1 MNTKYY
7 VFGETIYYT
16 YDNLN
21 RLSSVQYSTAGTENY
36 TYDNAGNRLSKTN
49 YNAAGGVT
57 TVNISAVYT
66 YDSLNRMTESLTDD
80 IILAYKGRT
89 TYQYDNSGSLLTET
103 TTQLDYI
110 SEQVL
115 ETDLETGLPILPQI
129 KSYSYNAFEQNISVT
144 NADGSYQQI
153 IYDARGLRISTIE
166 NGYRSDFVFDRGSI
180 IAEFDGSGTLT
191 SRNIRGYDLLAQ
203 KDDKD
208 RLNYYLHNAHGDI
221 TSMIDA
227 SGKVLNSYQYDAF
240 GDTITYS
247 ETVANRFRYTGE
259 QFDTITGQYYLRARY
274 YDPQVGRFTQEDTY
288 RGDGLNLYAY
298 VGNNPVSFVD
308 PSGHEKCE
316 FMHNVQLGVCSSL
329 IQTGVDSIQLQ
340 NDVIVGF
347 FAPELAD
354 KINNALGRKRS
365 EAISVIESEV
375 TDEAVYYGA
384 KVVTDAALVAGSIYG
399 TIKGAVVAGK
409 GAATFVGGFT
419 TGPGAALIST
429 TGAVIV
435 AAGVLEVEV
444 SLSVGISAAANIWG
458 DANSFK
464 EAVKGE
470 GRGEHKFNVDKQ
482 ESKVWKELDNV
493 KGKNRKTSGYG
504 KNKKYYEWDYTHN
517 DIEVYNNKGQHLG
530 SMDPVTG
537 EMYKSAVKGRNIKFD

>member
-21 RLSSVQYSTAGTENY
+21 RLSSVQYSTAGTENC

-166 NGYRSDFVFDRGSI
+166 NGYRSDFVFDRGSV

-191 SRNIRGYDLLAQ
+191 SKNIRGYGLLAQ
-203 KDDKD
+203 KDDKG
-208 RLNYYLHNAHGDI
+208 RLNYYLHNAHGDV
-221 TSMIDA
+221 TSLIDA
-227 SGKVLNSYQYDAF
+227 SGKVLNSYQYDDF
-240 GDTITYS
+240 GNTMAYA
-247 ETVANRFRYTGE
+247 ETVANRFWYAGE
-259 QFDTITGQYYLRARY
+259 QFDKVTGQYYLRARY

-298 VGNNPVSFVD
+298 VANNPVNFVD
-308 PSGHEKCE
+308 PSGYCKDACE
-316 FMHNVQLGVCSSL
+316 TIYDEPTPLGFLEDVGESFK
-329 IQTGVDSIQLQ
+329 GAWDS
-340 NDVIVGF
+340 VSGF
-347 FAPELAD
+347 FIGVGNWLDDIEEKQYQEEINATKEFWKSYEKLLKTNPDNPLIPYGFVSENDPNYEEAIKNAVEFRRQLERMGYISCGGLTLDFTFLPPPNLLSKAPDFVDDIAEGAGKTTREALLESATNQKLKNAIDQIYRPGATTGDGGLAD
-354 KINNALGRKRS
+354 
-365 EAISVIESEV
+365 AIRHQL
-375 TDEAVYYGA
+375 A
-384 KVVTDAALVAGSIYG
+384 
-399 TIKGAVVAGK
+399 
-409 GAATFVGGFT
+409 
-419 TGPGAALIST
+419 
-429 TGAVIV
+429 
-435 AAGVLEVEV
+435 
-444 SLSVGISAAANIWG
+444 
-458 DANSFK
+458 
-464 EAVKGE
+464 
-470 GRGEHKFNVDKQ
+470 
-482 ESKVWKELDNV
+482 
-493 KGKNRKTSGYG
+493 
-504 KNKKYYEWDYTHN
+504 
-517 DIEVYNNKGQHLG
+517 
-530 SMDPVTG
+530 TG
-537 EMYKSAVKGRNIKFD
+537 ELVG